1 MSSIHATATARVF
14 ADGSTIS
21 SAISLPNAPKT
32 EEVFS
37 IPAGSTEKEELKKEE
52 ALHAQ
57 LEREKVALEKK
68 LAASRSRMDSL
79 RQMQKAG
86 VLASLLALDGAGRAS
101 SAKDAVRSGS
111 PRRSSSPLRR
121 LSFSREPRKENEPR
135 KESEPRKPRGMNGPA
150 PRRSV
155 KPLESLQQS
164 LSRSCSPSTR
174 RALVAPA
181 SQGIDKP
188 PAVAAAPVVPGA
200 GQCVSPNAGD
210 SPDPFAALAALL
222 DNGQTALR
230 GVAAAPVVPG
240 AGLFAPPAAQG
251 VDLHR
256 AGGA

>member
-1 MSSIHATATARVF
+1 MHTMSSVRAAARVF

-21 SAISLPNAPKT
+21 SAISLPNAPKAV
-32 EEVFS
+32 EVFS

-79 RQMQKAG
+79 TQMQEAG
-86 VLASLLALDGAGRAS
+86 IRASLLALDAGRAS

-121 LSFSREPRKENEPR
+121 LSFGRDPRKENEPR

-174 RALVAPA
+174 RAIVAPA

-200 GQCVSPNAGD
+200 GQCVSPNALD
-210 SPDPFAALAALL
+210 SPDPFAAAAALA
-222 DNGQTALR
+222 DNGQTC
-230 GVAAAPVVPG
+230 
-240 AGLFAPPAAQG
+240 
-251 VDLHR
+251 
-256 AGGA
+256 